1 MSAGSPKFTI
11 SRVAALSLVSLWL
24 AGCTS
29 SNNAPAPVSSVG
41 GNSGSSTGNSSGGML
56 ITPPPKMGTTT
67 QQTPQIQPVQRP
79 VTQPVQIQPVDQPV
93 QTENGRIVYNR
104 KYGNIPKG
112 SYTGGSTYRV
122 KRGDTLFY
130 IAWIT
135 GNDFRDLAQRNNVQA
150 PYGLEVGQTLQ
161 VGNNTGAPLT
171 PGNTVSVADVTAQN
185 NSVTPAQKSSTVV
198 ASQPT
203 ITYSE
208 DSGEQSANKMLPN
221 NKGAAAVVTAPVTA
235 PVVSSTVPVASSM
248 TSSSPISSWR
258 WPTEGKVIENF
269 SSSEGGNKGV
279 DIAGSKGQAIIAT
292 ADGRVVYAGNALRG
306 YGNLIIIKHNDD
318 YLSAYAHNDTMLVR
332 EQQEVKAGQKI
343 GCLGQGSRVGATFM
357 SQNTLKVHDLNEDA
371 EFDENGAE
379 VFDEK
384 ALVEEEPSDNDL
396 AEEELLSQGA
406 TQRVLDATQL
416 YLGEIGYSPLLTAE
430 EEVYFA
436 RRALRGDVAS
446 RRRMI
451 ESNLRLV
458 VKIAR
463 RYSNRGLALL
473 DLIEEGNL
481 GLIRAVEKFDPE
493 RGFRFSTYATW
504 WIRQTIE
511 RAIMNQTRTIRL
523 PIHIVKEL
531 NVYLRTAREL
541 SHKLD
546 HEPSAEEIAE
556 QLDKPVDDVS
566 RMLRLNERITSVD
579 TPLGG
584 DSEKALLD
592 ILADEKDNGPEDTT
606 QDDDMKQSIVKW
618 LFELNAKQREVLARR
633 FGLLGYEAATLE
645 DVGREIGLTRE
656 RVRQIQVE
664 GLRRLREILQGQ
676 GLNIEALFRE

>member
-1 MSAGSPKFTI
+1 
-11 SRVAALSLVSLWL
+11 
-24 AGCTS
+24 
-29 SNNAPAPVSSVG
+29 
-41 GNSGSSTGNSSGGML
+41 
-56 ITPPPKMGTTT
+56 
-67 QQTPQIQPVQRP
+67 
-79 VTQPVQIQPVDQPV
+79 
-93 QTENGRIVYNR
+93 
-104 KYGNIPKG
+104 
-112 SYTGGSTYRV
+112 
-122 KRGDTLFY
+122 
-130 IAWIT
+130 
-135 GNDFRDLAQRNNVQA
+135 
-150 PYGLEVGQTLQ
+150 
-161 VGNNTGAPLT
+161 
-171 PGNTVSVADVTAQN
+171 
-185 NSVTPAQKSSTVV
+185 
-198 ASQPT
+198 
-203 ITYSE
+203 
-208 DSGEQSANKMLPN
+208 
-221 NKGAAAVVTAPVTA
+221 
-235 PVVSSTVPVASSM
+235 
-248 TSSSPISSWR
+248 
-258 WPTEGKVIENF
+258 
-269 SSSEGGNKGV
+269 
-279 DIAGSKGQAIIAT
+279 
-292 ADGRVVYAGNALRG
+292 
-306 YGNLIIIKHNDD
+306 
-318 YLSAYAHNDTMLVR
+318 
-332 EQQEVKAGQKI
+332 
-343 GCLGQGSRVGATFM
+343 M

-371 EFDENGAE
+371 EFDENGVE

-384 ALVEEEPSDNDL
+384 ALVEEEPSDSDL

-463 RYSNRGLALL
+463 RYGNRGLALL

-566 RMLRLNERITSVD
+566 RMLRL
-579 TPLGG
+579 
-584 DSEKALLD
+584 
-592 ILADEKDNGPEDTT
+592 EDTT

-664 GLRRLREILQGQ
+664 GLRRLREILQSQ